1 MPVGQWQTQIFR
13 DICGRCGA
21 APGVEAVNDSPLPA
35 ALVFFILSLGR
46 RGGEWTKHNERVRYR
61 AS

>member
-35 ALVFFILSLGR
+35 ALVR
-46 RGGEWTKHNERVRYR
+46 RGARRFKQ
-61 AS
+61 A